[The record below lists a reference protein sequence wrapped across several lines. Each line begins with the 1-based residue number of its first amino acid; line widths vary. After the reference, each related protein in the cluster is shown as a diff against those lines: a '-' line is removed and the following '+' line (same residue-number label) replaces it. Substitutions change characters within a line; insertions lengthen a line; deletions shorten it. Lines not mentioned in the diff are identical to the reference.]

1 MKYPVSK
8 IVVLAAAV
16 IVAAAWYQPF
26 VSFLEKT
33 KVDKELQEK
42 KNEKDSLR
50 LIVQK
55 IKDDSEEKRRTAR
68 NLGYS
73 KQGET
78 MLKIITPDSE
88 KEIKKIGISTI
99 LSVSAT
105 AVALLVVFF
114 AAVSSKKT
122 EIPKESEES
131 EEIAESEDFEKSENA
146 QT

>member
-1 MKYPVSK
+1 MKYPVST
-8 IVVLAAAV
+8 IVIA
-16 IVAAAWYQPF
+16 VAAFAVALAWYQPLIS
-26 VSFLEKT
+26 VLEMA

-50 LIVQK
+50 IIVRK

-88 KEIKKIGISTI
+88 KEIKKLKISTI
-99 LSVSAT
+99 LSISAT
-105 AVALLVVFF
+105 AVIFLVAFF
-114 AAVSSKKT
+114 TVAFSRKT
-122 EIPKESEES
+122 ETPKEPDVS
-131 EEIAESEDFEKSENA
+131 EEIAEDKKEENPL
-146 QT
+146 T